1 MPEQNNSATAAREI
15 VMTRLFDAPRELVF
29 KAWTDPKQ
37 VDQWWGPNGFRNE
50 TIEMDFRP
58 GGMWRYVMHGP
69 DGTDYDNR
77 IVYHEVVAPQRLVY
91 THGRDMDND
100 PAAFEVT
107 VTFEVQGNKT
117 LLTMRSLFATIEQH
131 EATVA
136 FGAVEGGK
144 QTLARLAE
152 YINNEVKM

>member
-1 MPEQNNSATAAREI
+1 MPEQNNSPTAAREI

-29 KAWTDPKQ
+29 KVWTDPKH

-91 THGRDMDND
+91 THGRDLDND
-100 PAAFEVT
+100 PDAFEVT
-107 VTFEVQGNKT
+107 VTFEAQGNKT
-117 LLTMRSLFATIEQH
+117 LLTMRSLFVTVEQR

-136 FGAVEGGK
+136 FGAVEGGR